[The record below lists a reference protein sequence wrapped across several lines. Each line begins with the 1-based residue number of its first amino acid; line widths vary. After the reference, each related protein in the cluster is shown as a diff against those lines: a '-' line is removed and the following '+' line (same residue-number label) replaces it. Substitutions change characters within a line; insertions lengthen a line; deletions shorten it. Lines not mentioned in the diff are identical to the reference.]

1 MLARYRTQIEKPY
14 LSDNIF
20 MEINII
26 NLKQFYERARK
37 EQKDINN
44 YFLVTKENEQV
55 VLTRVLPGKKKPELR
70 IQFEEKCFMT
80 KLSHQEVV
88 SYLQMMKKRV
98 ADIEEVIDSH
108 FDLLKKV
115 ILKEKQDKLWRAM
128 KRDQEEAAGGPGG
141 NKNQTSRTSRNKSSQ
156 KSGAR
161 SADKRSK
168 EKKEIEDGIILKAIR
183 EQLAGD
189 PDL

>member
-1 MLARYRTQIEKPY
+1 MT
-14 LSDNIF
+14 
-20 MEINII
+20 
-26 NLKQFYERARK
+26 
-37 EQKDINN
+37 
-44 YFLVTKENEQV
+44 TENEQQ

-80 KLSHQEVV
+80 KLSHLEVV
-88 SYLQMMKKRV
+88 SFLQMMKKRV

-128 KRDQEEAAGGPGG
+128 KRDQEEQGGGAGG
-141 NKNQTSRTSRNKSSQ
+141 NKTSRTSRAKSAKQ
-156 KSGAR
+156 SGAR

-183 EQLAGD
+183 EQLAAD

>member
-1 MLARYRTQIEKPY
+1 MT
-14 LSDNIF
+14 
-20 MEINII
+20 
-26 NLKQFYERARK
+26 
-37 EQKDINN
+37 
-44 YFLVTKENEQV
+44 TENEQQ

-80 KLSHQEVV
+80 KLSHLEVV
-88 SYLQMMKKRV
+88 SFLQMMKKRV

-128 KRDQEEAAGGPGG
+128 KRDQEEQGGGAGG
-141 NKNQTSRTSRNKSSQ
+141 NKTSRTSRAKSAKQ
-156 KSGAR
+156 SGAR
-161 SADKRSK
+161 SADNRSK

-183 EQLAGD
+183 EQLAAD